1 MPAEVRAVLDTNII
15 VSGLI
20 NRRGVPG
27 QILMALYADQFKWI
41 TSPQINEE
49 VLEVLNRP
57 RIKDRYHIGDRIFD
71 IGALLYTQAIIVEP
85 KFRVKDSRDP
95 KDNKF
100 LEAAVQGKATY
111 LVTGDKKDLLSLKEF
126 KGVRILTPGQ
136 FVQVIPFKAKN

>member
-1 MPAEVRAVLDTNII
+1 
-15 VSGLI
+15 
-20 NRRGVPG
+20 
-27 QILMALYADQFKWI
+27 MALYADQFKWI

-100 LEAAVQGKATY
+100 LEAAIQGKATY